1 MLVERKRERHHGE
14 KISMSNFATLRKP
27 LPGLRRPGAAIL
39 LHFVEKLKSR
49 GDMAF
54 KQKHFVLPL
63 QS

>member
-1 MLVERKRERHHGE
+1 MLVERNRDRHHGE
-14 KISMSNFATLRKP
+14 KISMSSFATLRKP
-27 LPGLRRPGAAIL
+27 PPGLRRPGAVIP
-39 LHFVEKLKSR
+39 LHFIEKLKPR